1 MNRITTATLA
11 KYIGSECEM
20 KAINTHKLHGCEDGT
35 YPINGSTISIV
46 EAMEI
51 EPCALILRPV
61 ERMTEEDIIGLTSD
75 KVTIECTLRD
85 VKKHGISGI
94 FSWLRDHSEV
104 FIVDYLRSK
113 GFDLGGEI
121 ETYKAVHSDRPFDS
135 SVKIE
140 TEIIWVPSLIE
151 AGVAKEA
158 KL

>member
-1 MNRITTATLA
+1 
-11 KYIGSECEM
+11 M
-20 KAINTHKLHGCEDGT
+20 KAINTHKLHGCEDGI

-46 EAMEI
+46 EAKEI

-61 ERMTEEDIIGLTSD
+61 ESMTEEDIIGLTSD
-75 KVTIECTLRD
+75 KVTIEGAIRA

-121 ETYKAVHSDRPFDS
+121 ETYKAVHAGMFDS

-151 AGVAKEA
+151 AEVAKEVTNG
-158 KL
+158 